1 MLSIANALNTS
12 TGRAHSVLSKSPQ
25 KAIPAC
31 ATWQVVPISI
41 FYRRLLVANLRRRF
55 EGVMV
60 REVDD
65 GVLLLDT
72 ESNQIHQLN
81 QTAKFVWSAC
91 DEVASVEQ
99 ITALLAEEF
108 EVEAHAAAKDV
119 DDVVERLLALNLVIE
134 VSTNHVS
141 G

>member
-1 MLSIANALNTS
+1 MAS
-12 TGRAHSVLSKSPQ
+12 
-25 KAIPAC
+25 
-31 ATWQVVPISI
+31 
-41 FYRRLLVANLRRRF
+41 LRRRF
-55 EGVMV
+55 DGVVV

-81 QTAKFVWSAC
+81 QTAKFIWSAC
-91 DEVASVEQ
+91 DEAASAEQ

-108 EVEAHAAAKDV
+108 NVEANAAAKDV
-119 DDVVERLLALNLVIE
+119 NDVLERLLALNLVIK
-134 VSTNHVS
+134 VSTDHVS